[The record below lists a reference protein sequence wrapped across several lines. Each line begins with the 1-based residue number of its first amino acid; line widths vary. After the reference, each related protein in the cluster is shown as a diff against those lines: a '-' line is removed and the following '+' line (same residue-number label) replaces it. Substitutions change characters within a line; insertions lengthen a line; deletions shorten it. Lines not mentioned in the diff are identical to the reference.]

1 MAERTIYIGNV
12 ASDADEYTLRSIFE
26 TCGQVTQV
34 RIAGKK
40 GLNTVYCF
48 IEFADASQ
56 AYSALA
62 MNGLPVGDRQIRV
75 SMAKTGLSQPSGPSS
90 PAPLPPYEM
99 LQAQAQAHMMNG
111 SADIDEQVLAEY
123 FAACGD
129 VVAVR
134 LGEKTVPQ
142 QLTIKAWIEFQS
154 QHAARTA
161 REYDQ
166 TMLQGS
172 AIRVRPSKTA
182 IHTNGLAPPRL
193 TPNSSPGRPSQSLHN
208 LPLDSSHSP
217 PPLPHQHNGSGL

>member
-1 MAERTIYIGNV
+1 MADRTIYIGNV

-26 TCGQVTQV
+26 TCGQVTQI

-48 IEFADASQ
+48 VEFADASQ

-62 MNGLPVGDRQIRV
+62 MNGLPDPSRVGRTV
-75 SMAKTGLSQPSGPSS
+75 YLENVA
-90 PAPLPPYEM
+90 
-99 LQAQAQAHMMNG
+99 
-111 SADIDEQVLAEY
+111 ADIDEQVLAEY
-123 FAACGD
+123 FSACGD

-142 QLTIKAWIEFQS
+142 QLTIKAWIEFRS

-172 AIRVRPSKTA
+172 AIRVRSSKTA

-208 LPLDSSHSP
+208 LPLDPSHSP
-217 PPLPHQHNGSGL
+217 PTLPHPHKGPGT